1 MKKFSLKSTYRDEK
15 GSDFQKKVT
24 QSAIFH
30 VYYRF
35 SDESNFG
42 PEYLTAPVKLNQQPI
57 AQRFEDRLHAVIGL
71 CAVSIHHVSK
81 AERSF

>member
-1 MKKFSLKSTYRDEK
+1 MKKFSHKSTYRDTN

-35 SDESNFG
+35 SDESNFE
-42 PEYLTAPVKLNQQPI
+42 PEYLTAPVKLNQQCNP
-57 AQRFEDRLHAVIGL
+57 LH
-71 CAVSIHHVSK
+71 SDSK
-81 AERSF
+81 IVYMQ